1 MSSDVTEILLT
12 ILGFILVIVVV
23 FSIGYIGMYIYEKK
37 HIDLTITKL
46 NRLKE
51 EELLTNETLQ
61 VMIQELDL

>member
-1 MSSDVTEILLT
+1 MSDTFEI
-12 ILGFILVIVVV
+12 IFVIVGFALIITLV

>member
-1 MSSDVTEILLT
+1 MSDTFEI
-12 ILGFILVIVVV
+12 IFVIVGFALIITLV
-23 FSIGYIGMYIYEKK
+23 FVIGYTGMYIYEKK

-51 EELLTNETLQ
+51 ENLLTNETLQ